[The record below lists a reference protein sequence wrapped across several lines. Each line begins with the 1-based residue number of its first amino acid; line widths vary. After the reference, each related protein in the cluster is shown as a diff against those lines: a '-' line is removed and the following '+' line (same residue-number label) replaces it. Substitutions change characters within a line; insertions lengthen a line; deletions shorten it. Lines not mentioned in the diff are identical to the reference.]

1 MPHCADSCCY
11 TNGKISTTVRFT
23 DNPATDN
30 PVTDNPITGNRITN
44 SRFINNCICST
55 IHYQAFMPIGAQLLC
70 MIFGYVIGSFPTA
83 HILARLMGRT
93 QLEESTLDTTPH
105 TATIQRIWEQ
115 QKLLQ
120 TQALVAFIDTAKGFF
135 AVKIG
140 IMLGTSVGGVD
151 TFIAPALTGFFAVLG
166 HNYNMIFRRAQSYG
180 RGLSVVAGVMLAVN
194 ILPAVIFALCW
205 LTGYFVIRR
214 SVYVGV
220 MTGALATPV
229 LMYTAPEQLSRV
241 FMQVRC
247 DAIAPFT
254 FFVFILALQVFVR
267 HLEPIRTMF
276 DQDESTPDE

>member
-1 MPHCADSCCY
+1 
-11 TNGKISTTVRFT
+11 
-23 DNPATDN
+23 
-30 PVTDNPITGNRITN
+30 
-44 SRFINNCICST
+44 
-55 IHYQAFMPIGAQLLC
+55 MPIGVQLLC
-70 MIFGYVIGSFPTA
+70 MIFGYCIGAFPTA
-83 HILARLMGRT
+83 FVLARITGRES
-93 QLEESTLDTTPH
+93 LEASTLDAEPQ
-105 TATIQRIWEQ
+105 TATIQRIWAQ

-140 IMLGTSVGGVD
+140 MILGASIVGTE

-166 HNYNMIFRRAQSYG
+166 HNYNMIFRRAQQYG

-194 ILPAVIFALCW
+194 IVPAVIFTLCW

-214 SVYVGV
+214 SVYVGI

-229 LMYTAPEQLSRV
+229 LMYTAPEQLARA

-247 DAIAPFT
+247 DTIAPFT

-276 DQDESTPDE
+276 DQDEKEG